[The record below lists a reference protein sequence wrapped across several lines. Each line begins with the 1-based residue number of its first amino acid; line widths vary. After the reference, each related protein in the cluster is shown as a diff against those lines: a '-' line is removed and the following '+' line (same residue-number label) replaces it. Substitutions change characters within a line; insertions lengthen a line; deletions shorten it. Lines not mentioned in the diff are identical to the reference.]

1 MTTYTSELPTMRDFL
16 AAKVHSKLTKPKRVS
31 QATYPVTAVLY
42 GIVRV
47 VLHLSGFALLTMS
60 AFQVNMLAG
69 LAVAGVSCFALS
81 TLMTRGQTTSDA
93 REMEVRH
100 APDLRTGR

>member
-1 MTTYTSELPTMRDFL
+1 MTTYANELPTMRDLL
-16 AAKVHSKLTKPKRVS
+16 AARLHSRLTSRKRVNRVS
-31 QATYPVTAVLY
+31 TPVTAVLY

-47 VLHLSGFALLTMS
+47 VLHLSGFALLTMA

-69 LAVAGVSCFALS
+69 LAVAGLSCFALS